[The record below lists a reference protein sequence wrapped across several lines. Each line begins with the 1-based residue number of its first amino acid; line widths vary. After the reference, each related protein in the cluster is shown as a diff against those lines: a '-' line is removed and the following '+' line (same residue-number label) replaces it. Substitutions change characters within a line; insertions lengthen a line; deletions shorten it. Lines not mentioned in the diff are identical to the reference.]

1 MATVPAYINKTII
14 TNPMKTNK
22 NQIQQ
27 GDVMLAVVKTL
38 PANCKR
44 IKASDPRGVVLAE
57 GEHTGHYHGC
67 GDGGLALM
75 EAPSGECFV
84 VNESG
89 EPRSFVHQEHK
100 PVTIPAHS
108 IAQIGIVREKDW
120 FQDMIRNVID

>member
-1 MATVPAYINKTII
+1 MNK
-14 TNPMKTNK
+14 NK

-27 GDVMLAVVKTL
+27 GDVLIFIQSL

-44 IKASDPRGVVLAE
+44 LKADKRGVVLAE

-67 GDGGLALM
+67 DEGGLALM
-75 EAPSGECFV
+75 EAPNGKRFI
-84 VNESG
+84 VNETD
-89 EPRSFVHQEHK
+89 EPRNFVHQEHK

-120 FQDMIRNVID
+120 FQDMVRNVID